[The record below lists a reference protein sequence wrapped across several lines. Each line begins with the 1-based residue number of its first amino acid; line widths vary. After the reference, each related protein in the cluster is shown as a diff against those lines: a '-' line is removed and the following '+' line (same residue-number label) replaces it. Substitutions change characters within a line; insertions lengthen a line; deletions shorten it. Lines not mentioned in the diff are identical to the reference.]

1 MTQTKANT
9 QIKEFLK
16 TVPAKY
22 AEKAYEPV
30 IDEIRKNHSKG
41 LYSQEYVVDLNKQ
54 VAPMTAEFFA
64 KQPELKKE
72 LDLIQNAAN
81 RTTDEQKKI
90 KETLD
95 GFRFSMNATLRQA
108 AMNLEFEKFDTRIA
122 HVKNYSIRDNII
134 KFTA

>member
-1 MTQTKANT
+1 MTQTKTNT

-16 TVPAKY
+16 TVPVKY
-22 AEKAYEPV
+22 VEKAYEPV
-30 IDEIRKNHSKG
+30 IDEIRKNHIKG
-41 LYSQEYVVDLNKQ
+41 LYSQEYAIDLNKQ
-54 VAPMTAEFFA
+54 VALMTAEFFT

-72 LDLIQNAAN
+72 LNLIQKATN

-95 GFRFSMNATLRQA
+95 DFHFSMNAALRQA
-108 AMNLEFEKFDTRIA
+108 AMSLDFEKFDTPLA
-122 HVKNYSIRDNII
+122 HVKNYSIRNNII